1 MTYQAEPTPSAN
13 APVLYFSAYDSRC
26 SDLYVCLY
34 RSGIDGANPELL
46 GNYIAHDESTWH
58 PAPSPDGS
66 KVAFVT
72 TGAQIKVFDY
82 ATKTLSAWSVTGD
95 LPAWSPDGTQIAF
108 AGGYGG
114 PLRVINADGT
124 NQRSITIDAL
134 SEWEAA
140 WSPDSKWIIALDRSY
155 FAMDIIEV
163 ATGKAVPMK
172 NVARY
177 TGLSWK

>member
-1 MTYQAEPTPSAN
+1 
-13 APVLYFSAYDSRC
+13 VL
-26 SDLYVCLY
+26 
-34 RSGIDGANPELL
+34 
-46 GNYIAHDESTWH
+46 
-58 PAPSPDGS
+58 
-66 KVAFVT
+66 
-72 TGAQIKVFDY
+72 DY
-82 ATKTLSAWSVTGD
+82 TTKTVSAWSVTGD
-95 LPAWSPDGTQIAF
+95 YPAWSPDGTQIAF

-124 NQRSITIDAL
+124 NQRSITSTEAF

-155 FAMDIIEV
+155 FALDIIEV
-163 ATGKAVPMK
+163 ATGKTVPLT